1 VLGTPNNGRLSVPQ
15 ASRRDTPVKCAMCG
29 RSVTRRSRQQ
39 RYCSDRC
46 RDFVRCE
53 NNGRTANGFNGLQA
67 AKSGSSP
74 RIYGPRRVIERELV
88 AGRDW
93 APVVSPDG
101 VICVV
106 ASRRRP

>member
-46 RDFVRCE
+46 RDFARCE
-53 NNGRTANGFNGLQA
+53 NNGRTAIKNSVLGLDTGKPTNPPQKAQRFQRA
-67 AKSGSSP
+67 AGSK
-74 RIYGPRRVIERELV
+74 IGIEPPHL
-88 AGRDW
+88 W
-93 APVVSPDG
+93 PAPGD
-101 VICVV
+101 
-106 ASRRRP
+106 